1 MKQVYAG
8 LAAAF
13 LASAAMAQQVTP
25 VEPPPPPEGMAPP
38 EGIAPPEGRA
48 PPAPG
53 VATLIER
60 DGKWWNGDREAT
72 PAEIAAYQKA
82 QKDGRPK

>member
-13 LASAAMAQQVTP
+13 LASAAMAQQVTS

-38 EGIAPPEGRA
+38 EAMA